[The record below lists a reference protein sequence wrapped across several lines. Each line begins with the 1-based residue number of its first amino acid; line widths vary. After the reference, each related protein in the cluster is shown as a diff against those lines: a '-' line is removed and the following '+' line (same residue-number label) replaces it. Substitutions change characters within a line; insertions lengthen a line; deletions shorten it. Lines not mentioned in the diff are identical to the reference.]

1 MIYEVRTRFDLEPEP
16 SDDLGP
22 EFIANLVAT
31 AVRQG
36 LKEAALFPAAGVTV
50 QVQPAGA
57 KVHTQTGAAA

>member
-1 MIYEVRTRFDLEPEP
+1 MIYQVRTRFDLAPEP

-36 LKEAALFPAAGVTV
+36 LQEAALDPTAGVTV

-57 KVHTQTGAAA
+57 KVHTQAEAAA